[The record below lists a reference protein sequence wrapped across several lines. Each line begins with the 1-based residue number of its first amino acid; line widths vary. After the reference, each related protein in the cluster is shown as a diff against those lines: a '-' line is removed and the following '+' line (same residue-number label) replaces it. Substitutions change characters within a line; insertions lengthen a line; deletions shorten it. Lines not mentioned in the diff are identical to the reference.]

1 MVEADSWAGKLPMR
15 LKTFLRE
22 PLIHF
27 LAIGSLIFA
36 AHAAVAPSV
45 NKDRLIEVTPEV
57 RQSIVEVFRRERS
70 RDPTEEELGPLT
82 DLWIMNEIT
91 YREALAQGLDRGDEM
106 IRERIMQ
113 KMRLLIFGNVA
124 VADPTRS
131 ELQQWLDDRRAR
143 YDLAEALSFYDVPF
157 QGPDAATEAAD
168 VLRLIQSGEEP
179 EEIRLRARVF
189 AKRPRTTIAEAFG
202 SQFVDR
208 LLALPRGQWQTL
220 QSQSGWHIVRLDG
233 TQAGHRVTLDEVW
246 DQVLSDA
253 KQERIRTAAVAT
265 IREMGKSYVIRR
277 SATP

>member
-1 MVEADSWAGKLPMR
+1 MLGGGSGSGKLPMW
-15 LKTFLRE
+15 LKAFLRE

-45 NKDRLIEVTPEV
+45 NKDRLIEITPEV
-57 RQSIVEVFRRERS
+57 RQSIVEIFRRERS
-70 RDPTEEELGPLT
+70 RDPTEEELGPLI

-124 VADPTRS
+124 VAEPTRG

-143 YDLAEALSFYDVPF
+143 YDLAGTLSFFEVPIG
-157 QGPDAATEAAD
+157 GPETATEAAN
-168 VLRLIQSGEEP
+168 VLRQIQSGEEA

-202 SQFVDR
+202 NEFVDR
-208 LLALPRGQWQTL
+208 LVALPRGEWQTL
-220 QSQSGWHIVRLDG
+220 QSRSGWHIVRLDG
-233 TQAGHRVTLDEVW
+233 VEGGHRVTLDEVM
-246 DQVLSDA
+246 DQVLYDA
-253 KQERIRTAAVAT
+253 KQERIRTAAVAA
-265 IREMGKSYVIRR
+265 IREIGKSYVIRR
-277 SATP
+277 SAAP